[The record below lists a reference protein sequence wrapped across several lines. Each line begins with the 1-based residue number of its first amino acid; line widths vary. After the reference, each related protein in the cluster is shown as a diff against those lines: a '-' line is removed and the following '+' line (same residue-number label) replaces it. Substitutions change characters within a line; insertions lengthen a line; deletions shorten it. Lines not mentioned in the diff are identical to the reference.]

1 MIKINLL
8 PHMSRKKAAVNRR
21 AQLGGLGVVVVLL
34 ALMYAWWTMASEA
47 RSLRAEIAVTQQEL
61 KRYDEIARKVAQ
73 FEADKKR
80 LEEKIKTIDRLIAS
94 QTGPVRLMDQI
105 SRQLPSE
112 VWLTSLREAG
122 GRVTLQ
128 GFAFTDFAIAE
139 YMTRL
144 KRDGGLFTEV
154 ELSFSERTEVQK
166 VPVKR
171 FELTLRVKT

>member
-8 PHMSRKKAAVNRR
+8 PHVTRKKAAVNRR
-21 AQLGGLGVVVVLL
+21 AQLAGLGAVVVVLVL
-34 ALMYAWWTMASEA
+34 LSAWWYMVSASRE
-47 RSLRAEIAVTQQEL
+47 LRIRVERTQQEL
-61 KRYDEIARKVAQ
+61 RRYEEVAKKVAQ

-80 LEEKIKTIDRLIAS
+80 LEEKIKTIDRLIAG

-112 VWLTSLREAG
+112 VWLTGLKEAG

-128 GFAFTDFAIAE
+128 GYAFTDFAIAE

-144 KRDGGLFTEV
+144 RRDAGLFTEV
-154 ELSFSERTEVQK
+154 ELSFSERGEVQK
-166 VPVKR
+166 LPVKR
-171 FELTLRVKT
+171 FELTLKLKA

>member
-8 PHMSRKKAAVNRR
+8 PHVSRKKAAVNRQ
-21 AQLGGLGVVVVLL
+21 AQLAGLGGVAVVLVL
-34 ALMYAWWTMASEA
+34 LYAWWSMVSDSREL
-47 RSLRAEIAVTQQEL
+47 RSKIEQTQQEL
-61 KRYDEIARKVAQ
+61 KRYEEITKKVAQ

-80 LEEKIKTIDRLIAS
+80 LEEKIKTIDRLIAG

-112 VWLTSLREAG
+112 VWLTGLKEAG

-128 GFAFTDFAIAE
+128 GYAFTDFAIAE

-144 KRDGGLFTEV
+144 QRDAGLFSEV
-154 ELSFSERTEVQK
+154 ELSFSERGEVQK
-166 VPVKR
+166 IPVKR
-171 FELTLRVKT
+171 FELTLKLNA

>member
-21 AQLGGLGVVVVLL
+21 AQLAGLGVVVTLL
-34 ALMYAWWTMASEA
+34 ALLYAWWTMASEA

-112 VWLTSLREAG
+112 VWLSALREVG

-128 GFAFTDFAIAE
+128 GYAFTDFAIAE

-144 KRDGGLFTEV
+144 KRDAGLFSEV
-154 ELSFSERTEVQK
+154 ELSFSERSVVQK

-171 FELTLRVKT
+171 FELTLRIKT

>member
-8 PHMSRKKAAVNRR
+8 PHVSRKKAAVNRQ
-21 AQLGGLGVVVVLL
+21 AQLAGLGGVAVVLVL
-34 ALMYAWWTMASEA
+34 LYAWWSMVSDSREL
-47 RSLRAEIAVTQQEL
+47 RSKIEQTQQEL
-61 KRYDEIARKVAQ
+61 KRYEEVAKKVAQ

-112 VWLTSLREAG
+112 VWLTGLREAG
-122 GRVTLQ
+122 GRVILQ
-128 GFAFTDFAIAE
+128 GYAFTDFAIAE

-144 KRDGGLFTEV
+144 QRDAGLFSEV
-154 ELSFSERTEVQK
+154 ELSFSERGEVQK
-166 VPVKR
+166 IPVKR
-171 FELTLRVKT
+171 FELTLKLKA

>member
-1 MIKINLL
+1 
-8 PHMSRKKAAVNRR
+8 
-21 AQLGGLGVVVVLL
+21 
-34 ALMYAWWTMASEA
+34 
-47 RSLRAEIAVTQQEL
+47 
-61 KRYDEIARKVAQ
+61 
-73 FEADKKR
+73 
-80 LEEKIKTIDRLIAS
+80 
-94 QTGPVRLMDQI
+94 PVRLMDQI
-105 SRQLPSE
+105 SRQLPNE
-112 VWLTSLREAG
+112 VWLTGLRETG

-144 KRDGGLFTEV
+144 KRDGGLFSEV

>member
-8 PHMSRKKAAVNRR
+8 PHVSRKKAAVNRQ
-21 AQLGGLGVVVVLL
+21 AQLAGLGGVAVVLVL
-34 ALMYAWWTMASEA
+34 LYAWWSMVSDSRE
-47 RSLRAEIAVTQQEL
+47 LRNKIEQTQQEL
-61 KRYDEIARKVAQ
+61 KRYEEVAKKVAQ

-112 VWLTSLREAG
+112 VWLTALREAG
-122 GRVTLQ
+122 GRITLQ
-128 GFAFTDFAIAE
+128 GYAFTDFAIAE

-144 KRDGGLFTEV
+144 QRDAGLFSEV
-154 ELSFSERTEVQK
+154 ELSFSERGEVQK
-166 VPVKR
+166 IPVKR
-171 FELTLRVKT
+171 FELTLKLKA